1 MIKPMRMAKYSIKA
15 VNDLMVI
22 IYDDKCS
29 PSVSESAGAVIK
41 DLNTQ
46 VGSLGSR
53 RVYYRDS
60 VGRVDEL
67 CHSNG
72 VFTGFAACKP
82 SQQESFKQMTR
93 EPAAEHSVSGHACSR
108 ERIDAPVI
116 QQSCFP
122 AGKQRLRD
130 VLPPHEG

>member
-1 MIKPMRMAKYSIKA
+1 MIQPMRMAKYSIKA
-15 VNDLMVI
+15 VNDLIVI

-46 VGSLGSR
+46 VGGLGSR

-60 VGRVDEL
+60 VGRYDEL
-67 CHSNG
+67 CHSCG

-82 SQQESFKQMTR
+82 SQQESFQQMTR
-93 EPAAEHSVSGHACSR
+93 EPDAEHTASGRAGSR
-108 ERIDAPVI
+108 ECIDAPAI

-122 AGKQRLRD
+122 AGKQKLRE
-130 VLPPHEG
+130 VLPIHEG

>member
-29 PSVSESAGAVIK
+29 PSVSESADAVIK

-46 VGSLGSR
+46 VGGLGLR

-60 VGRVDEL
+60 VGRFDEL
-67 CHSNG
+67 SHSNG

-93 EPAAEHSVSGHACSR
+93 ELAAEHSASGYSCSR
-108 ERIDAPVI
+108 ECIDAQVN
-116 QQSCFP
+116 QQNCFP
-122 AGKQRLRD
+122 ASKQRLRE
-130 VLPPHEG
+130 VRPPH